1 MEIKKTLDYSL
12 FKKLDGNRDI
22 KKRNVLVKSIEEL
35 DLTKYSPIIV
45 SEDFRIVD
53 GQHRFDACQQ
63 LGKPIY
69 FVVMPSEFAERAM
82 ILFNRHQSQWR
93 TEEFLNFK
101 ETKEGSCYTELKEF
115 MGRHKITLSYA
126 AILFPRKE
134 FDTRRIKNDNFTFE
148 KGENAEELALF
159 WNSEE
164 FKTLYFRGKK
174 SFVRALRMFYEE
186 STPKQRAKLL
196 QKASA
201 IPEMATH
208 SQFLTVFRN
217 YVKMRK

>member
-12 FKKLDGNRDI
+12 FKKLDGNRDT
-22 KKRNVLVKSIEEL
+22 KKSNVLVKSIKEL

-53 GQHRFDACQQ
+53 GQHRFDACRQ

-69 FVVMPSEFAERAM
+69 FVVMPSEYAERAM

-93 TEEFLNFK
+93 VEEFFNFREAK
-101 ETKEGSCYTELKEF
+101 DSGCYTELKEY
-115 MGRHKITLSYA
+115 MEKHKITLSYA
-126 AILFPRKE
+126 AILFPKKE
-134 FDTRRIKNDNFTFE
+134 VDTRKFKNDNFTFE
-148 KGENAEELALF
+148 KGENAEELAQY
-159 WNSEE
+159 WNSQE

-174 SFVRALRMFYEE
+174 NFVRALRMFFEE
-186 STPKQRAKLL
+186 STYKQRAKLL

-201 IPEMATH
+201 IPEMVTC
-208 SQFLTVFRN
+208 SQYLTVFRN
-217 YVKMRK
+217 YARMRK